1 MPASLFE
8 VKKGELLLGIS
19 AGPVIA
25 TTRTRTAI
33 VQTDSLLRL
42 FSLET
47 GQELIVG
54 AFPFSLRGP
63 SDYNAQP
70 MISAICPRQKIAAF
84 GCSSRSKLSGFL
96 LLAIFANANFN

>member
-47 GQELIVG
+47 GQVNC
-54 AFPFSLRGP
+54 R
-63 SDYNAQP
+63 
-70 MISAICPRQKIAAF
+70 ISAF
-84 GCSSRSKLSGFL
+84 Y
-96 LLAIFANANFN
+96 NDVM